1 MKNKTGLLREYALIT
16 LGTVIAAAAIY
27 FFMLPS
33 HVTVGSLSGLVMV
46 LTNFIP
52 ISVSALT
59 LVFNIA
65 LLVFG
70 FVTIGRDF
78 GGKTIYT
85 SILLPICLGV
95 FERLFPGNA
104 SITGDPFL
112 DMLGYVF
119 VVSIGMAMLFHLNA
133 SSGGLDIVAKFLNKY
148 LHIELG
154 TAVTSAG
161 LCVAITSVFVYDAK
175 IVFLSLLGTFLNGV
189 ILDYFIMGINPKK
202 RVCILSKKREAV
214 LDFLLLEMHCGAT
227 LYQAYGAYDRQEQTE
242 IITIVNRAEYA
253 KLINRLYQI
262 DPKAFVT
269 VYAVNEVLNPYSAKA
284 ARR

>member
-1 MKNKTGLLREYALIT
+1 MKNKTGLLREYMLIT
-16 LGTVIAAAAIY
+16 IGTVIAAAAIY

-59 LVFNIA
+59 LFFNIA

-70 FVTIGRDF
+70 FITIGRDF

-85 SILLPICLGV
+85 SILLPVCLGV
-95 FERLFPGNA
+95 FERLFPGN
-104 SITGDPFL
+104 SSLTGDPFL

-119 VVSIGMAMLFHLNA
+119 VVSIGMAILFNLNA

-148 LHIELG
+148 LRIELG
-154 TAVTSAG
+154 TALTAAG
-161 LCVAITSVFVYDAK
+161 LCVAVTSIFVYDTK

-202 RVCILSKKREAV
+202 RVCIISKKREEV
-214 LDFLLLEMHCGAT
+214 LDFLLKEMHCGAT
-227 LYQAYGAYDRQEQTE
+227 LYHAYGAYDRKEKTE
-242 IITIVNRAEYA
+242 IITIVNRTEYA

-269 VYAVNEVLNPYSAKA
+269 VYAVNEVLNHYSAKA
-284 ARR
+284 ARH